1 MVFKMDRKNLWLILG
16 AFNAAFAVLAGA
28 YGAHIIGGNQLN
40 PTLIT
45 MQKAVRYQMY
55 HAFALVI
62 VALLARNIELKMVEI
77 SGWLFLIGIILF
89 SGSLYIIVFTGIQW
103 IEFLTPIGGFAF
115 TFGWLGLMYVGFK
128 SK

>member
-1 MVFKMDRKNLWLILG
+1 MDRKNLWLILG
-16 AFNAAFAVLAGA
+16 AFNGAFAVLAGA
-28 YGAHIIGGNQLN
+28 YGAHIIGGDQLN

-55 HAFALVI
+55 HAIALVI
-62 VALLARNIELKMVEI
+62 VALLARNIELKMVDI

-89 SGSLYIIVFTGIQW
+89 SGSLYIIVFTGMQW

>member
-1 MVFKMDRKNLWLILG
+1 MDRKNLWLILG
-16 AFNAAFAVLAGA
+16 AFNGAFAVLAGA

-40 PTLIT
+40 PTLMT

-55 HAFALVI
+55 HAIALVI
-62 VALLARNIELKMVEI
+62 VALLARNIELKMVDI

-89 SGSLYIIVFTGIQW
+89 SGSLYIIVFTGMQW

>member
-1 MVFKMDRKNLWLILG
+1 MDKKNLWLIIG
-16 AFNAAFAVLAGA
+16 AFNGAFAVLAGA
-28 YGAHIIGGNQLN
+28 YGEHIIDAGWPDSAL
-40 PTLIT
+40 LIT
-45 MQKAVRYQMY
+45 FQKAVRYQMY

-62 VALLARNIELKMVEI
+62 VALLARTIELKMVDI

-89 SGSLYIIVFTGIQW
+89 SGSLYIIVFTGMQW

-128 SK
+128 SN

>member
-1 MVFKMDRKNLWLILG
+1 MEKKNLWLIIG

-28 YGAHIIGGNQLN
+28 YGAHLLDGVVPGA
-40 PTLIT
+40 TLIT
-45 MQKAVRYQMY
+45 FQKAVRYQMY

-62 VALLARNIELKMVEI
+62 VALLANNIQLKILNI
-77 SGWLFLIGIILF
+77 SGWLFLLGIILF
-89 SGSLYIIVFTGIQW
+89 SGSLYLIVFTGIQW

-128 SK
+128 NR

>member
-1 MVFKMDRKNLWLILG
+1 MVIKIDRKNLWLILG

-28 YGAHIIGGNQLN
+28 YGAHIIGGGQLN
-40 PTLIT
+40 PVLIT

-55 HAFALVI
+55 HAIALVI
-62 VALLARNIELKMVEI
+62 VALLANNIKLKMVDI
-77 SGWLFLIGIILF
+77 AGWLFLLGIILF

-115 TFGWLGLMYVGFK
+115 TFGWLGLVYVGFK

>member
-1 MVFKMDRKNLWLILG
+1 MDRKNLWLILG
-16 AFNAAFAVLAGA
+16 AFNGAFAVLAGA
-28 YGAHIIGGNQLN
+28 YGAHVIGGDQLN
-40 PTLIT
+40 ATLIT

-62 VALLARNIELKMVEI
+62 VALLARNIELKMVDI
-77 SGWLFLIGIILF
+77 SGWLFLVSIILF
-89 SGSLYIIVFTGIQW
+89 SGSLYFIVFTGIQW

>member
-1 MVFKMDRKNLWLILG
+1 LNKKNLWLILG

-28 YGAHIIGGNQLN
+28 YGAHMIPIDGFYPGS
-40 PTLIT
+40 TLVT
-45 MQKAVRYQMY
+45 FQKAVRYQMY

-62 VALLARNIELKMVEI
+62 VALLAHNIQLKMVDI
-77 SGWLFLIGIILF
+77 SGWLFLSGIILF
-89 SGSLYIIVFTGIQW
+89 SGSLYFIVFTGIQW

-128 SK
+128 NK

>member
-1 MVFKMDRKNLWLILG
+1 MNRKNLWLIIG
-16 AFNAAFAVLAGA
+16 AFNGAFAVLAGA
-28 YGAHIIGGNQLN
+28 YGAHMIPIEGFFPGSNLV
-40 PTLIT
+40 TF
-45 MQKAVRYQMY
+45 QKAVRYQMY

-62 VALLARNIELKMVEI
+62 VAFLARNVELKMVDI
-77 SGWLFLIGIILF
+77 SGWLFLLGIILF
-89 SGSLYIIVFTGIQW
+89 SGSLYIIVFTGMQW

>member
-1 MVFKMDRKNLWLILG
+1 MNRKNLWLILG

-55 HAFALVI
+55 HAFALII
-62 VALLARNIELKMVEI
+62 VALLARNIELKMVDI

-115 TFGWLGLMYVGFK
+115 TFGWLGLMYVGIK

>member
-1 MVFKMDRKNLWLILG
+1 MVYKMDRKNLWLILG

-62 VALLARNIELKMVEI
+62 VALLARNIELKMVDI

>member
-1 MVFKMDRKNLWLILG
+1 MDRRNLWLILG

-28 YGAHIIGGNQLN
+28 YGAHVIGGGELN

-62 VALLARNIELKMVEI
+62 VALLARTIELKMVDI
-77 SGWLFLIGIILF
+77 SGWLFLAGIILF
-89 SGSLYIIVFTGIQW
+89 SGSLYFIVFTGIQW
-103 IEFLTPIGGFAF
+103 IEFLTPIGGVAFA
-115 TFGWLGLMYVGFK
+115 FGWLGLMYVGFK

>member
-1 MVFKMDRKNLWLILG
+1 MDRKNLWLILG

-28 YGAHIIGGNQLN
+28 YGAHIIGGGQTN

-55 HAFALVI
+55 HAFALII
-62 VALLARNIELKMVEI
+62 VALLARNIELKMVDI

-89 SGSLYIIVFTGIQW
+89 SGSLYIIVFTGFQL
-103 IEFLTPIGGFAF
+103 IEVLTPIGGFAF
-115 TFGWLGLMYVGFK
+115 TFGWLGLMYVGIK

>member
-1 MVFKMDRKNLWLILG
+1 MDRKNLWLILG

-55 HAFALVI
+55 HAFALII
-62 VALLARNIELKMVEI
+62 VALLARNIELKMVDI

-115 TFGWLGLMYVGFK
+115 TFGWLGLMYVGIK

>member
-1 MVFKMDRKNLWLILG
+1 MDRKNLWLILG

-28 YGAHIIGGNQLN
+28 YGAHIIGGGQLN
-40 PTLIT
+40 PVLIT

-55 HAFALVI
+55 HAIALVI
-62 VALLARNIELKMVEI
+62 VALLANNIKLKMVDI
-77 SGWLFLIGIILF
+77 AGWLFLLGIILF

-115 TFGWLGLMYVGFK
+115 TFGWLGLVYVGFK

>member
-55 HAFALVI
+55 HAIALVI
-62 VALLARNIELKMVEI
+62 VALLARNIELKMVDI

-89 SGSLYIIVFTGIQW
+89 SGSLYIIVFTGMQW

>member
-1 MVFKMDRKNLWLILG
+1 
-16 AFNAAFAVLAGA
+16 
-28 YGAHIIGGNQLN
+28 
-40 PTLIT
+40 
-45 MQKAVRYQMY
+45 MY

-62 VALLARNIELKMVEI
+62 VAFLARNVELKMVDI
-77 SGWLFLIGIILF
+77 SGWLFLLGIIIF
-89 SGSLYIIVFTGIQW
+89 SGSLYIIVFTGMQW

>member
-1 MVFKMDRKNLWLILG
+1 MDRKNFWLIIG
-16 AFNAAFAVLAGA
+16 AFNGAFAVLAGA
-28 YGAHIIGGNQLN
+28 YGAHMIDGFY
-40 PTLIT
+40 PAATLVT
-45 MQKAVRYQMY
+45 FQKAVRYQMY

-62 VALLARNIELKMVEI
+62 VAFLARNVQLKMVDI
-77 SGWLFLIGIILF
+77 SGWLFLLGIILF
-89 SGSLYIIVFTGIQW
+89 SGSLYIIVFTGMQW

>member
-62 VALLARNIELKMVEI
+62 VALLARNIELKMVDI